1 MAKSILNNLRLGGF
15 VLAGLL
21 FLIVLLYM
29 IGRNS
34 SMFSSN
40 FQLRT
45 HFRDVKGLQSGH
57 NVFFAGKQ
65 IGTVKNVEILNDTT
79 IEVIFYIENQN
90 KQFIRKNSETSVG
103 SDGLVG
109 NRVLNI
115 VPAKTPGSPVKSN
128 DILPAHETPNT
139 EEMLETLYTTN
150 NNIAFITEQLK
161 ITALRINESKEL
173 WELLSESSIS
183 EELRTSLYNI
193 RQASAGAVMMVDD
206 LHTIITEVKNGEGS
220 IGTLLRDTSFAT
232 SLNEA
237 VEKIQLVGDN
247 ANKLANELHQTVLDI
262 RQMVDSGKGPVPAL
276 MTDPAMT
283 EKIKNSL
290 INIEQST
297 AAFNE
302 NMEALKH
309 NFLFRGYFKK
319 LERQQKKEAKKEKDP

>member
-1 MAKSILNNLRLGGF
+1 MAKSTLNNLRLGGF

-79 IEVIFYIENQN
+79 IEVVFYIETQN

-115 VPAKTPGSPVKSN
+115 VPAKTPGLPVEAD
-128 DILPAHETPNT
+128 DILPAHKTPST
-139 EEMLETLYTTN
+139 DEMLETLYSTN

-161 ITALRINESKEL
+161 ITAQRINESKEL
-173 WELLSESSIS
+173 WELLGESGIS
-183 EELRTSLYNI
+183 AELRTSLHNI
-193 RQASAGAVMMVDD
+193 RRASAGTVVMVND
-206 LHTIITEVKNGEGS
+206 LNSIIESVRNGEGS
-220 IGTLLRDTSFAT
+220 VGALLTDTSFAA

-247 ANKLANELHQTVLDI
+247 ANKLADELNQTVLDI

-283 EKIKNSL
+283 EKINNSL

-309 NFLFRGYFKK
+309 NFLFRGYFRK
-319 LERQQKKEAKKEKDP
+319 LEKQQKKEAKKEKDP